1 MRIHTCD
8 LFFAYLQISVAVSSA
23 SDSSKVDNQNHVFNA
38 IHSSARQWGSSLNHN
53 GMSLFLA
60 SVPAGTQIYHGTYT
74 TGRVPGPEWLAFEPE
89 HAMIFAFPRGR
100 IERPEHPPVDDDD
113 TGDNQDSHVPLL
125 LLDEIR
131 RGRQPPDEIYS
142 DVVHAREERQA
153 EEPFDEKQS
162 SFLTS
167 LRSSSRDDDALSQPS
182 TVLPSHDGQQPFAL
196 HESRLDANTGYL
208 HTYIPKHHLRL
219 LYIDGLSAGKTR
231 NGTLDTQDMLLL
243 NMTDWKQKNP
253 MDGEYERV
261 RQLCNLSS
269 TRWQGNIDGVIRM
282 EAGFEIILCDFEKH
296 LERIDITA
304 VPTHERFNG
313 FLGGWSYVKAIT
325 QRYDGIGGGRIRL
338 DYDDF
343 VSVFAY
349 PDIDHLFENDSQSD
363 YVMPRLQS
371 VSAADRSRVNDDVT
385 RMIVGKDWG
394 EKTNTTDWQAVTDM
408 VVSRY
413 SKALH
418 YLHTSAQIRKDRKL
432 LQDYLTKLLLPF
444 IDYPARN
451 TTLEAHRC
459 VSQLVPPMPTPA
471 STASLAHRTIYGIVH
486 HICSTLFTSLHA
498 VSAST
503 DDTISHTIKMIDNL
517 VDYLQWTTWKKCG
530 TCHDEEICYIP
541 IWPMGNHEDHSN
553 PRCRN
558 EYEAR
563 NRWDYWGMFMFR

>member
-1 MRIHTCD
+1 
-8 LFFAYLQISVAVSSA
+8 
-23 SDSSKVDNQNHVFNA
+23 
-38 IHSSARQWGSSLNHN
+38 
-53 GMSLFLA
+53 
-60 SVPAGTQIYHGTYT
+60 
-74 TGRVPGPEWLAFEPE
+74 
-89 HAMIFAFPRGR
+89 MIFAFPRQP
-100 IERPEHPPVDDDD
+100 IEDPEHPEHPLRDDDD
-113 TGDNQDSHVPLL
+113 SDKQDSHLSLL
-125 LLDEIR
+125 LLEEIR
-131 RGRQPPDEIYS
+131 RGRQPSRELYSNVMHDEE
-142 DVVHAREERQA
+142 VHRS
-153 EEPFDEKQS
+153 EEPFNEKQS
-162 SFLTS
+162 SLSTS
-167 LRSSSRDDDALSQPS
+167 LRSSSGDDGALSQSS
-182 TVLPSHDGQQPFAL
+182 TFYQPSHDEQQPLAL
-196 HESRLDANTGYL
+196 HKSRSDANTGYL
-208 HTYIPKHHLRL
+208 HTYVPKHDLRL

-243 NMTDWKQKNP
+243 NMTYWEPNIP
-253 MDGEYERV
+253 MGGEYERAK
-261 RQLCNLSS
+261 RMCNLSS
-269 TRWQGNIDGVIRM
+269 TLWQGNIDGVIRM

-296 LERIDITA
+296 LERIDVMA

-363 YVMPRLQS
+363 YIMPRLQN
-371 VSAADRSRVNDDVT
+371 VSAVDRSRVNDDVT

-394 EKTNTTDWQAVTDM
+394 GKMSTTDWQAVTDM
-408 VVSRY
+408 VVARY

-418 YLHTSAQIRKDRKL
+418 YLHTSAQIRQDRKL

-451 TTLEAHRC
+451 TTLETHRC
-459 VSQLVPPMPTPA
+459 VGQLVPPIPTPA
-471 STASLAHRTIYGIVH
+471 STASLAYQTIYGIAH

-503 DDTISHTIKMIDNL
+503 DDTISPAIKFIDDM
-517 VDYLQWTTWKKCG
+517 VEYLQWTTWKKCG
-530 TCHDEEICYIP
+530 TCPDEEICYIP

-563 NRWDYWGMFMFR
+563 DRWDYWGMFR